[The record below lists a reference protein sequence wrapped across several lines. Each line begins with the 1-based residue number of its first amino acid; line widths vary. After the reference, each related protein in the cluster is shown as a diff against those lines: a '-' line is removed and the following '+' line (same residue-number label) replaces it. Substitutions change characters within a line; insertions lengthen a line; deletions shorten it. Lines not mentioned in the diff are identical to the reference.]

1 MAITKISAESRWKI
15 ISSSFILGP
24 NAVVREL
31 IDNSIDGGAKNI
43 YIDIDSKTVGCEYI
57 CVRDDGSGIDYED
70 RPQMCLNHST
80 SKIKT
85 MSDLSTLTALGF
97 RGEALFLIASL
108 STEKGS
114 MEVATKTQNDKIG
127 ERWYVNKDGSIQNN
141 KRMKSS
147 CNVGTIVTVRK
158 LLGGLRARYLET
170 SSKARK
176 NIEELKYLL
185 NHYSLNRR
193 SIRFYF
199 SLVSLDKNGTVTNKQ
214 VQQSLDT
221 KLTKIRALSSLLR
234 LRKPIDMNF
243 KMNENL
249 KINDNVSLE
258 VILPTMHIESDIVN
272 VKKPL
277 RFLSLNNRAMSLQ
290 LGLGHSI
297 NKLINSVYRSFKMLD
312 PIAWYININCDGK
325 LADINIE
332 PEKNDVL
339 IKDLDLLLEEIKSTL
354 TDYVVAACGISDD
367 RSFNK
372 TKSGSQFNYNE
383 NHELLHSRLEEAYTC
398 LLYTSRCV

>member
-1 MAITKISAESRWKI
+1 
-15 ISSSFILGP
+15 
-24 NAVVREL
+24 
-31 IDNSIDGGAKNI
+31 
-43 YIDIDSKTVGCEYI
+43 
-57 CVRDDGSGIDYED
+57 
-70 RPQMCLNHST
+70 
-80 SKIKT
+80 
-85 MSDLSTLTALGF
+85 
-97 RGEALFLIASL
+97 
-108 STEKGS
+108 

-297 NKLINSVYRSFKMLD
+297 NKLINSVYRS
-312 PIAWYININCDGK
+312 
-325 LADINIE
+325 
-332 PEKNDVL
+332 
-339 IKDLDLLLEEIKSTL
+339 
-354 TDYVVAACGISDD
+354 
-367 RSFNK
+367 
-372 TKSGSQFNYNE
+372 
-383 NHELLHSRLEEAYTC
+383 
-398 LLYTSRCV
+398 